1 MPFEPRLI
9 PRDDEPEDE
18 PALPA
23 DLQELAEQ
31 LSADASYLAQRFP
44 APGSAAAPGRA
55 QVATQRRA
63 MVLVAVAAGLSA
75 VAQFAW
81 QGPLVPQA
89 RIERAPIAAAESAP
103 VPAFVQ
109 PAAFFHELTG
119 PEQEALL
126 DLWDEQQIRQSSF
139 TI

>member
-9 PRDDEPEDE
+9 LRDDEPEDE
-18 PALPA
+18 LALPA
-23 DLQELAEQ
+23 DLQELSEQ

-44 APGSAAAPGRA
+44 APGSTTAPPRA
-55 QVATQRRA
+55 QAKSLRWA
-63 MVLVAVAAGLSA
+63 MTMVAVAAGLSA
-75 VAQFAW
+75 VAQFTW
-81 QGPLVPQA
+81 HDPLAPPAAIEPVPV
-89 RIERAPIAAAESAP
+89 AAADP
-103 VPAFVQ
+103 LPALVQ

-126 DLWDEQQIRQSSF
+126 DLWDEQQVRQASF

>member
-9 PRDDEPEDE
+9 LRDDEPEDE
-18 PALPA
+18 LALPA

-44 APGSAAAPGRA
+44 APGSTAAPAGA
-55 QVATQRRA
+55 QAKSLRWA
-63 MVLVAVAAGLSA
+63 MALVAVAAGLSA
-75 VAQFAW
+75 VAQFTW
-81 QGPLVPQA
+81 HSPLAPQA
-89 RIERAPIAAAESAP
+89 AIEPVSMAAADP
-103 VPAFVQ
+103 LPALVQ